1 MWKNIKE
8 AVKSKKADKDYDGDG
23 KIESG
28 KDEHAGSVDKAI
40 KASKKETVKESTDF
54 TRMQDQLA
62 RLNRSETHVLKENSE
77 ADQIRALTKR
87 LLG

>member
-8 AVKSKKADKDYDGDG
+8 TTAYVAEKAEKMAKKDYDGDG

-40 KASKKETVKESTDF
+40 KAAKAKETVKESAEVSQF
-54 TRMQDQLA
+54 KSNL
-62 RLNRSETHVLKENSE
+62 
-77 ADQIRALTKR
+77 KR